1 MEEIKIIVQ
10 RKAALL
16 APVLK
21 KEADALQ
28 KKWPDVR
35 FSEED
40 EGAYHLFIL
49 SLPQAEFPVL
59 KGIFTTLSIA
69 LTDHILSH
77 RQDDIIVRL
86 VEEQFYFLTREIKN
100 QLYDTFAEKE
110 EEIELKCRRL
120 IYLSLLQHLL
130 SEGDLNLEGF
140 IDFRLREYWEEL
152 SMALLDRIN
161 ALLFAEDQAEILQLL
176 RRILVLEKMRLIK
189 GGIE

>member
-1 MEEIKIIVQ
+1 LEEIAIVVQ

-16 APVLK
+16 APVLRG
-21 KEADALQ
+21 EAGTLQ
-28 KKWPDVR
+28 KKWPGVR

-40 EGAYHLFIL
+40 EGAYHLFIFT
-49 SLPQAEFPVL
+49 LPQADFPVL
-59 KGIFTTLSIA
+59 KGIFTSLSIV

-77 RQDDIIVRL
+77 RQEDIVIRL
-86 VEEQFYFLTREIKN
+86 VEEQFYFLTREIKD
-100 QLYDTFAEKE
+100 QLYDTFSEKE
-110 EEIELKCRRL
+110 EEMELKCRRL